1 MGTFSWGPHGPETSA
16 HEVKPNPTA
25 PEPVPQFGQAET
37 YTAPPTAGSASGRP
51 HPLLSVTV
59 SLLMIPLVWMFWI
72 CLYPLTA
79 AAALFAG
86 FLTTSMLSRVLTA
99 ADEVSVA
106 QLGGVVAGFAAA
118 VIVSRLEY
126 KLTQDKFLRLARH
139 VVRLI
144 LFGLLAIPWFQG
156 VVRNAK
162 IAGSSTRYIFAVL
175 SHPKILAAQLANPQ
189 NLATVLVVI
198 MAMHFLL
205 WKAEKFRAFW
215 HRRLFWLGLK

>member
-1 MGTFSWGPHGPETSA
+1 MGSFPWGPHGSETSP

-37 YTAPPTAGSASGRP
+37 YTAPRIVGSLSGRP
-51 HPLLSVTV
+51 HPLLSITV

-79 AAALFAG
+79 AAALCTG
-86 FLTTSMLSRVLTA
+86 LVTTSMLSRVLTA
-99 ADEVSVA
+99 ADEASVA
-106 QLGGVVAGFAAA
+106 QLGGVIAGFAAA

-126 KLTQDKFLRLARH
+126 KLTQNPSLRLARH

-156 VVRNAK
+156 VVKNAN
-162 IAGSSTRYIFAVL
+162 IAGSSTRYIFVEL
-175 SHPKILAAQLANPQ
+175 SNPKILAAQLANPQ
-189 NLATVLVVI
+189 NLATIFLVIIVL
-198 MAMHFLL
+198 HFLL
-205 WKAEKFRAFW
+205 WKAEQLRAFW